1 MISTNLMI
9 VDAVPAFQRERSL
22 DLISWREQNFISS
35 KDDHIKEHAL
45 LFQNTW
51 DASFVIGPY
60 TRCNPSQ

>member
-1 MISTNLMI
+1 MI
-9 VDAVPAFQRERSL
+9 VDAVPAFQREMSRF
-22 DLISWREQNFISS
+22 DFMERTEVHFI
-35 KDDHIKEHAL
+35 KDHHIKEHAL